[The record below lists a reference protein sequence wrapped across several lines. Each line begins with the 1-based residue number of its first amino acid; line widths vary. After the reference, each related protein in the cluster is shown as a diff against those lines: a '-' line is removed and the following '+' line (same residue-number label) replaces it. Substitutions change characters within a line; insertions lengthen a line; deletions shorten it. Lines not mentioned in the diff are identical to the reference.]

1 MADNYTAT
9 AGSGLTFGAKDV
21 DDVLYTRVQLDFGD
35 AGEVFDV
42 GASNPLPVVGYE
54 SSVVITIIPTLDTG
68 AYSDGDLLL
77 DCTELADVVRNNGGT
92 AILQSITVIDRDLQN
107 ESIKLF
113 FCDAA
118 VDFGTVNSAPS
129 PDDAASASVLG
140 VITLD
145 SDDYVALSD
154 FSVLSLS
161 NLGLALKTDAADTS
175 LYVAAQVS
183 STPTYTANGMTFR
196 FGFIRS

>member
-21 DDVLYTRVQLDFGD
+21 DDVLYTRVQLEFGD

-54 SSVVITIIPTLDTG
+54 SSIVVTIIPTLDTG
-68 AYSDGDLLL
+68 AYSDGDLLF
-77 DCTELADVVRNNGGT
+77 DCTELADVVRNDGGT
-92 AILQSITVIDRDLQN
+92 AILQSITVIDRDLQ
-107 ESIKLF
+107 SKSLKLF
-113 FCDAA
+113 FCDTA

-129 PDDAASASVLG
+129 PDDTASASVLG
-140 VITLD
+140 VVELD
-145 SDDYVALSD
+145 SSDYVALSD

-161 NLGLALKTDAADTS
+161 NLGLALKTDVADTS

-183 STPTYTANGMTFR
+183 STPTYTASGMTFR
-196 FGFIRS
+196 FGFTRN